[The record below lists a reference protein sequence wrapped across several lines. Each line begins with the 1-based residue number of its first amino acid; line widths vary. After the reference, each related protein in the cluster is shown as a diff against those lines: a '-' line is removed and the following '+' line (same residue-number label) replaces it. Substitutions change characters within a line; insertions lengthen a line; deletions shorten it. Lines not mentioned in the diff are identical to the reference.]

1 MRGKRRRQN
10 EERILFSSVLIT
22 VQINYFCFA
31 TCFIVEYIS
40 VPIIFSKIAKTCDG
54 ESVKF
59 LISSSNADEGTYT
72 FSSLL
77 NPRQKFPPPITL
89 STKRYGLQFS
99 LLKNCLSTQTMT

>member
-40 VPIIFSKIAKTCDG
+40 NVIKLSRACHKTPAINQLCVG
-54 ESVKF
+54 MTWEF
-59 LISSSNADEGTYT
+59 CQ
-72 FSSLL
+72 LL
-77 NPRQKFPPPITL
+77 EVL
-89 STKRYGLQFS
+89 
-99 LLKNCLSTQTMT
+99 